1 MLEQNEKAEK
11 HIKGFKI
18 RSFTIWMMALA
29 VLIYGGMIYM
39 TVQTMNTYDT
49 LVHHVD
55 EYLDGENSAAELQAG
70 SDYLTKQV
78 QMYVTT
84 QDRQYMDA
92 YFTEANETMRREKAL
107 RKMESYHISDETYGE
122 LKQGLQFSDRLMQQ
136 EFYAMRLTAQASGLP
151 VSQLPPEVADVQLLA
166 SEANASPAEQLAKAK
181 DLIYG
186 SIYQDRKESI
196 KYHINNFTSQVLDG
210 LKTTQEDSIETMHN
224 SLVQETILLA
234 VMLIVNILIFIIIL
248 VMILRPLHIS
258 INSMKN
264 NESMEM
270 VGSYEFKY
278 LAFVYNGLCEV
289 RASTEAQLRHKAEHD
304 PLTGIMNREAFTQ
317 LKDTLRDNGKPLALA
332 LVDVDYFKQVNDNY
346 GHEAGDACLKK
357 VAWLLENSFSSKD
370 FPIRIGGDEFAIIL
384 TDVTPEHKDAIEE
397 IIIAIN
403 QKLQK
408 PNDDSPPASLSIGIA
423 FSDNGYQNELYHKAD
438 QALYKAKEAGRHC
451 CRFYEKKTDK

>member
-1 MLEQNEKAEK
+1 
-11 HIKGFKI
+11 
-18 RSFTIWMMALA
+18 
-29 VLIYGGMIYM
+29 
-39 TVQTMNTYDT
+39 
-49 LVHHVD
+49 
-55 EYLDGENSAAELQAG
+55 
-70 SDYLTKQV
+70 
-78 QMYVTT
+78 
-84 QDRQYMDA
+84 
-92 YFTEANETMRREKAL
+92 
-107 RKMESYHISDETYGE
+107 
-122 LKQGLQFSDRLMQQ
+122 
-136 EFYAMRLTAQASGLP
+136 
-151 VSQLPPEVADVQLLA
+151 
-166 SEANASPAEQLAKAK
+166 
-181 DLIYG
+181 
-186 SIYQDRKESI
+186 
-196 KYHINNFTSQVLDG
+196 
-210 LKTTQEDSIETMHN
+210 MHS